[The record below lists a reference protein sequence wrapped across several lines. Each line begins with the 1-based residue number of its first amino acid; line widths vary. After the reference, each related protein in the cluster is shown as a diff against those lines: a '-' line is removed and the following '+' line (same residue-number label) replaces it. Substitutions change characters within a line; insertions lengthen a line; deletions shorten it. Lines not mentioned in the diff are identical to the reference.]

1 MCADGRL
8 FCAMPVTKM
17 KAVERPAN
25 RFQVWNDWL
34 FSSCFQWFFDGGL
47 GFNPLLAHLCIIGVF
62 LNRADTGFQ
71 DTIVEV
77 HCHDIRPLIYINRGL
92 SSISLS
98 DIPCGMKH

>member
-1 MCADGRL
+1 MISFFHHVSNG
-8 FCAMPVTKM
+8 
-17 KAVERPAN
+17 
-25 RFQVWNDWL
+25 
-34 FSSCFQWFFDGGL
+34 FFDGGL
-47 GFNPLLAHLCIIGVF
+47 GFDPLLAHLCIIGVF